1 MHAGKSTCMS
11 VRLSVCVC
19 TESVCLCVQVCNSWS
34 TSEPKEG
41 GEGFGVRVPVRSSKH
56 PVLHALAVCV
66 CVRERER
73 ENN

>member
-1 MHAGKSTCMS
+1 MY
-11 VRLSVCVC
+11 VRPSVCVC

-34 TSEPKEG
+34 TSESKEG

-66 CVRERER
+66 CERERER
-73 ENN
+73 IINEVDGLCNQ